1 MLILIA
7 ATAIGLVTGLFI
19 ALNFAS
25 LVSSKTS
32 SASRIEPR
40 PLG

>member
-25 LVSSKTS
+25 LVWSEDLVRL
-32 SASRIEPR
+32 AD
-40 PLG
+40 